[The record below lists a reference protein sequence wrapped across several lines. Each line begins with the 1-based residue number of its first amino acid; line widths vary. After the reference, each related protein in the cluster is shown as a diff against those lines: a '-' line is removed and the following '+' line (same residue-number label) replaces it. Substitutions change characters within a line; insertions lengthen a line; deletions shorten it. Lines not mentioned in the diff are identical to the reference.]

1 MRSQHDARVRRV
13 HVRRGRLDPRA
24 SRVKLVFR
32 HRRLPLAHRDGVRP
46 QRADDGRHV
55 PRDVRPLPLLDLGPI
70 LDRPPVQGST
80 PRQSVHQFGGFVLFA
95 PGSSRRVSHRF
106 RGVVG
111 ARVVLGVQQSGEIG
125 GGRRRRV
132 GLLERRD
139 EGHEP
144 RQREEERAEENLLG
158 RSLGGDLE
166 EPAHLHHDELDA
178 RPERLRVHLH
188 QRGRQRADLR
198 GHLRGRRARF
208 GVDGHLRRAKRR
220 LRRPESLGVRRDVRP
235 AAVAELPERG
245 ADVRQRE
252 AKVNLRRGIQRVTDV
267 TESRL
272 RGRRGRFRGTR
283 VAAAGFREGRPADAR
298 LRLGRASGARCRGRP
313 GRGGRRR
320 DGLRGSLP
328 GGRRVGRRRCR
339 PAGVGE
345 VIERG

>member
-1 MRSQHDARVRRV
+1 MFCD
-13 HVRRGRLDPRA
+13 G
-24 SRVKLVFR
+24 
-32 HRRLPLAHRDGVRP
+32 RLPLAHGHRVRS
-46 QRADDGRHV
+46 QRANDGRHV
-55 PRDVRPLPLLDLGPI
+55 PRDVRPLPLLDHGPA
-70 LDRPPVQGST
+70 DRPVQGST

-95 PGSSRRVSHRF
+95 PRSPRRFSHGF

-111 ARVVLGVQQSGEIG
+111 RVFVLGVQSGEIG

-132 GLLERRD
+132 RLLERRD

-144 RQREEERAEENLLG
+144 RQREEQRAEENLLG
-158 RSLGGDLE
+158 RSLRGDLE
-166 EPAHLHHDELDA
+166 EPAHLHHDELRA

-208 GVDGHLRRAKRR
+208 GVDGHLRRAKRL
-220 LRRPESLGVRRDVRP
+220 LRRPGSLGVRRDVRP

-252 AKVNLRRGIQRVTDV
+252 AKVNLRRGLQRVTDR
-267 TESRL
+267 ESRL

-283 VAAAGFREGRPADAR
+283 IVAAAFREGRPGADAR

-313 GRGGRRR
+313 GRGGRRAN
-320 DGLRGSLP
+320 GLRGSLL
-328 GGRRVGRRRCR
+328 
-339 PAGVGE
+339 AAAA
-345 VIERG
+345 